1 MAIIEAQV
9 SRYSR
14 KDTPE
19 GLEIMRQRLIIARV
33 MNGFS
38 LEEAQER
45 LGDAHHNIA
54 RIEAGKQSYPK
65 EHRFVFK
72 AAQEYSVSAD
82 FLLGLTNEAE
92 LNPVTS
98 ARYALLRGF
107 EGIVRQQIE
116 ATHQVFF
123 AYTKRQGRI
132 SRSEH
137 EALISAVAAMRSA
150 IEVMRERFGFDD
162 IRGSA
167 TALAALASLE
177 QVITP
182 VRKAVASQRE
192 VERLLQDFSTGTA
205 GPIAYLLDEANGV
218 CLEP

>member
-1 MAIIEAQV
+1 MVPIEEKGTRHFIR
-9 SRYSR
+9 S
-14 KDTPE
+14 TPDE
-19 GLEIMRQRLIIARV
+19 LEIMRQRLIIARV

-45 LGDAHHNIA
+45 LGCPGIA
-54 RIEAGKQSYPK
+54 YIEAGKSGYPRDYK
-65 EHRFVFK
+65 FVLK
-72 AAQEYSVSAD
+72 VARDYSVSAD
-82 FLLGLTNEAE
+82 FLLGLTSEPD

-137 EALISAVAAMRSA
+137 EAVVSAVDAMRSA
-150 IEVMRERFGFDD
+150 IEVMREKFGFDD

-167 TALAALASLE
+167 TVLATLASLE
-177 QVITP
+177 HAIMP
-182 VRKAVASQRE
+182 LRKTMASQRE
-192 VERLLQDFSTGTA
+192 VESLLHDFSTGKA
-205 GPIAYLLDEANGV
+205 GAIAYLLDEGNGI